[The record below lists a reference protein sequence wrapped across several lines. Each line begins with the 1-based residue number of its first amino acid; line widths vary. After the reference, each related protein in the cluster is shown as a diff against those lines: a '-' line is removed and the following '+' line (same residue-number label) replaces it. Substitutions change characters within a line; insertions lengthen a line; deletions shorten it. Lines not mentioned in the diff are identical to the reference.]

1 MNAVEIK
8 GLSKNYKKLRA
19 LSNVNLE
26 VPEGVIYGLV
36 GPNGAGKTT
45 LLKALVGALKPT
57 SGTAKVLGLDPLRN
71 KWELRKH
78 IGYMPQAPALYDDI
92 SARDNIM
99 FFGKGQHVPDLKRK
113 TDEILAFA
121 ELTARANDPV
131 GTFSGGMKKR
141 VSLCCALIHDPKI
154 IFLDE
159 PTAAVDPHLK
169 MQSWIL
175 FRKLAQR
182 GVTIFVST
190 HLMDE
195 AILCDKVTIL
205 RNGEILVVDTPQNI
219 LQRGKTRMKIQV
231 NGETKTS
238 VIDSTPQGL
247 AEELK
252 KYGLEKHV
260 SSIDLHA
267 DNMEEIILEIVR
279 EKAGEEKQ

>member
-1 MNAVEIK
+1 VNAVEIK